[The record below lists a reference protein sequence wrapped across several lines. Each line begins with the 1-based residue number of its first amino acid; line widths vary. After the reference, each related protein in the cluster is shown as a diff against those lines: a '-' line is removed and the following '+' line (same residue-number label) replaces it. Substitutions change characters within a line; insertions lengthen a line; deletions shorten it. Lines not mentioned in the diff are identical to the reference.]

1 MLPVAVGEGGAGAER
16 EGDACWGGGCGLRR
30 VADRRRCAWRACP
43 GRHRCKMAPRP
54 CKGGTRAC
62 PKRSLAETKPVRLLV
77 SVSSHCPPRAAR
89 KSSRGPC
96 RAAPSPARGP
106 ASGPLPPPSGP
117 CPRAARHPPLV
128 LAAPA
133 RPATNRCGRAP
144 RPALG
149 GGCIRGPTKAE
160 AGPGYRHRAERRG
173 MRRGTCRASGPT
185 ITSARTARRCDSRPA
200 TGLRPEGPV
209 QAAEAAP
216 GACGAVYRG
225 AASES
230 RRASV
235 SQ

>member
-1 MLPVAVGEGGAGAER
+1 MLT
-16 EGDACWGGGCGLRR
+16 LIR
-30 VADRRRCAWRACP
+30 VAGGRTRRRARS
-43 GRHRCKMAPRP
+43 RRRRP
-54 CKGGTRAC
+54 P
-62 PKRSLAETKPVRLLV
+62 PKRSRHT
-77 SVSSHCPPRAAR
+77 PPRLFFHCTATHPHGSLPRPFAAACDSDTP
-89 KSSRGPC
+89 SSRRLGGADWPHLRRALVAACQEHARLAC
-96 RAAPSPARGP
+96 RTRRRTPGAAGDPPA
-106 ASGPLPPPSGP
+106 
-117 CPRAARHPPLV
+117 PLV
-128 LAAPA
+128 LAAPS